1 MSLEYIF
8 YTYLTYN
15 SYMINGYLYREAS
28 TSGADGLEFQY
39 IGYNCNYLNRTG
51 NSRNN
56 IQWKSLNGSF
66 PISIKVLKRTG
77 SGRTDIKYESMT
89 VPFDLTPTTRDC
101 EPNCMFIQIYSTE
114 KGGSLYN
121 LFSYKYRNSFRTLP
135 NIYTNTDSPWF
146 YTYCNNGNIINLID
160 PITRY
165 IVGESSTT
173 YPEIEL
179 KFGAQT
185 EGWEYVKWACKTNSL
200 FQKVKKIKLSN
211 SITYTV
217 EYATY
222 LSAST
227 VRYTIK
233 SPTSITS
240 SNVPASISKI
250 ELLAS

>member
-89 VPFDLTPTTRDC
+89 VPFNLTPTTRDC
-101 EPNCMFIQIYSTE
+101 EPNCMFIGVYSTE
-114 KGGSLYN
+114 KAEGLYN
-121 LFSYKYRNSFRTLP
+121 YFSYNYYRNSFRTLP
-135 NIYTNTDSPWF
+135 NIYNNTDNPWF
-146 YTYCNNGNIINLID
+146 YTYCNNGNIINLTD

-165 IVGESSTT
+165 IVGKSLTT
-173 YPEIEL
+173 YPEIHL
-179 KFGAQT
+179 HFGVQT
-185 EGWEYVKWACKTNSL
+185 EGGEYVRWACKTNSL

-211 SITYTV
+211 SVTYTV
-217 EYATY
+217 EYKAY
-222 LSAST
+222 LSSA
-227 VRYTIK
+227 VQYIIK
-233 SPTSITS
+233 SPTSVTS
-240 SNVPASISKI
+240 SNIPSSISKI